1 MTVSNKLTFG
11 YLYDFRNP
19 AAWHRP
25 WADLYAETLEFATL
39 TETLGFEGAWVPE
52 HHAADDG
59 YQPSPMVTLAAL
71 AARTTRI
78 RIGPA
83 VALAPLYHPVRFAEE
98 CAVLDI
104 LSNGRLDVAVAVG
117 YRRREAE
124 GYGVDFTKRGTRT
137 DEFLDIVLRLW
148 KGESVTFNGKHFQLK
163 NAKITPA
170 PPSGRIPVYLGGFNE
185 KAIERTAKFGDGYFG
200 NMDFVDL
207 YQEKLRAEGKDPSNG
222 RIRIQGL
229 FVVVANDP
237 EQAMDEL
244 APFYLHVNN
253 SYGQW
258 LNEDKKST
266 GMGDKTMLKPM
277 TLEQFK
283 ASRILQILTP
293 AQAIDLF
300 NKMRA
305 TAPVEHFMMMLPPG
319 IPTKQFAK
327 YAETFAKDV
336 IPAFR

>member
-71 AARTTRI
+71 AARTTRM

-104 LSNGRLDVAVAVG
+104 LSSGRLDVAVAVG

-124 GYGVDFTKRGTRT
+124 GYGVDFTKRGSRT

-258 LNEDKKST
+258 LNEDKEST

-300 NKMRA
+300 NEMRA

>member
-1 MTVSNKLTFG
+1 MTVNNRLTFG

-19 AAWHRP
+19 AEWRRP
-25 WADLYAETLEFATL
+25 WPDLYAETLEFATW

-52 HHAADDG
+52 HHGADDG
-59 YQPSPMVTLAAL
+59 YQPSPMIALAAL
-71 AARTTRI
+71 AARTKRM
-78 RIGPA
+78 RIGSG
-83 VALAPLYHPVRFAEE
+83 VALAPLYHPVRFAED

-104 LSNGRLDVAVAVG
+104 LADGRLDVGVAVG
-117 YRRREAE
+117 YRRREAD
-124 GYGVDFTKRGTRT
+124 GYGVGFTRRGRRT
-137 DEFLDIVLRLW
+137 DEFLEIVLRLW

-170 PPSGRIPVYLGGFNE
+170 PPSGHIPVYLGGFNE

-207 YQEKLRAEGKDPSNG
+207 YNEKLRAQGKDPSG
-222 RIRIQGL
+222 ARIRIQGL

-237 EQAMDEL
+237 EQAMEEL

-253 SYGQW
+253 TYGQW
-258 LNEDKKST
+258 LNEDKAST
-266 GMGDKTMLKPM
+266 GIGDETLLKPM
-277 TLEQFK
+277 ALEQFK
-283 ASRILQILTP
+283 ASRVLQILTP
-293 AQAIDLF
+293 TQAIGMF

-319 IPTKQFAK
+319 IPTEQFAK
-327 YAETFAKDV
+327 YAETFAKEV